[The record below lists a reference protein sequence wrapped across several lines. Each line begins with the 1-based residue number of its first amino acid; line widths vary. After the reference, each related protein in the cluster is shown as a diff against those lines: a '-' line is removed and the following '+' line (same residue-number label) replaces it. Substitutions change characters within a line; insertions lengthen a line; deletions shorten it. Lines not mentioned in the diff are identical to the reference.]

1 LGAGRLRNRKG
12 EEFLPKGFDPIGF
25 PGLMNVVLL
34 VLVVVVSVV
43 GVKVMT
49 DEKYSGGEDIDE
61 MVFYFLFIPH
71 ISWLALAACYA
82 NVTIWS
88 HIVLSVPPLK

>member
-1 LGAGRLRNRKG
+1 
-12 EEFLPKGFDPIGF
+12 
-25 PGLMNVVLL
+25 
-34 VLVVVVSVV
+34 
-43 GVKVMT
+43 MT